1 MAVEEG
7 KDYLD
12 VKALILLLII
22 TLVWGF
28 NHPTIKYANQ
38 GIAPVFASALRSI
51 IAAMCGVLYC
61 LWKKEKIFHTDI
73 NLLHGVVVGL
83 LFGADF
89 ACLYLGLLYTDAAR
103 SIIFLYTSPFMV
115 AVGAHFFLKGD
126 RLTFLKTMGL
136 VVAFIGVLIVF
147 QGRPASAKPSMFI
160 GDILEII
167 AASFWAATTLYIK
180 RFMARNVQPIHTFL
194 YQLVF
199 SIPILF
205 AVSLVLEPRWIIM
218 LSPPIV
224 GCILFQSVIVAFITY
239 LIWFKLIHGYS
250 VSRLSAFTFLT
261 PIFGVLA
268 GVIFLNEEF
277 TNSLMTGLPLVCA
290 GIFLVNWKRK
300 NVGIE
305 TLK

>member
-1 MAVEEG
+1 MAAEES

-12 VKALILLLII
+12 AKALIILVII

-28 NHPTIKYANQ
+28 NLPSIKYANQ
-38 GIAPVFASALRSI
+38 GIAPVFASTLRSI
-51 IAAMCGVLYC
+51 IASLCGVIYC

-73 NLLHGVVVGL
+73 NLLHGAVAGL
-83 LFGADF
+83 LFGLEF
-89 ACLYLGLLYTDAAR
+89 ACIYFGLLYTDAAR
-103 SIIFLYTSPFMV
+103 SIIFVYTSPFIM

-126 RLTFLKTMGL
+126 RLTFLKTLGL
-136 VVAFIGVLIVF
+136 AVAFMGIILVF
-147 QGRPASAKPSMFI
+147 QGKPSTAKPTMFI

-167 AASFWAATTLYIK
+167 AAFLWAATTLYIK
-180 RFMARNVQPIHTFL
+180 RFLAGKVRPIHTLL

-205 AVSLVLEPRWIIM
+205 MVSLLLEPRWIIM
-218 LSPPIV
+218 LDLSIV
-224 GCILFQSVIVAFITY
+224 GCILFQSVLIAFITY
-239 LIWFKLIHGYS
+239 LVWFRLIHGYS

-268 GVIFLNEEF
+268 GVVFLNEEF
-277 TNSLMTGLPLVCA
+277 TGSLMTGLPLVCV

-300 NVGIE
+300 NVGLE
-305 TLK
+305 TVK